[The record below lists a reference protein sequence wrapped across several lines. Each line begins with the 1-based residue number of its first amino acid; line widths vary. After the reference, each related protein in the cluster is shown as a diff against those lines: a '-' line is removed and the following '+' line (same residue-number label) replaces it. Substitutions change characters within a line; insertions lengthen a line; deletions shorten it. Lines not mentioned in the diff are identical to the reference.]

1 MRIVHVFMHLANND
15 YRSER
20 VECKRPPDSARNP
33 HPKAG
38 CEGPEGI
45 LRLDYGKNVP
55 MPRELLWLENTLCG
69 LGSACAWIIAP
80 SLHETSGR
88 PSVEVKEAFNKH
100 ECEKFPRILRK
111 APGGR

>member
-1 MRIVHVFMHLANND
+1 MITVPKEWSAKGRQIQRGILIP
-15 YRSER
+15 
-20 VECKRPPDSARNP
+20 RPAV
-33 HPKAG
+33 K
-38 CEGPEGI
+38 GPEGI

-69 LGSACAWIIAP
+69 LGSACAWIIAH

-88 PSVEVKEAFNKH
+88 QSVEVKEAFNKH